1 MNKSEIQLALEKLRD
16 AGVESKQSTAY
27 LDQIR
32 SKEEFLADLH
42 HPIYFIGPVGVGK
55 SSLIAVAAQ
64 LLVDVAA
71 PTSKNDLRQQSVLAT
86 GAGRTTVCEVEIKQ
100 LPKSSSTIR
109 LTVTPLSQEE
119 MADEIK
125 EYAIDVWQTAN
136 QPEDNAHTESSAD
149 GQEIQRFIRN
159 MCGYPDET
167 ENTYQDGIRKRRS
180 IKPFVEAAKT
190 VADAESFAAQMLH
203 AARLSLRT
211 QTEWEF
217 TGERHECMQ
226 KTKELFAELNQGTQA
241 HAMLPSRITL
251 HVAETM
257 PESGKPFTVNWI
269 DTRGLDGGMES
280 RADLQDCLRDERA
293 LFVLCTS
300 FNDAPNESIK
310 AVLRVMHSNRQF
322 HSALTRSLLI
332 LVDADNAASVN
343 GADGERDLGQILKL
357 DECSNAL
364 RPLNL
369 GDLFTPSQM
378 VAFDVLQDDRSQLIY
393 QITNGIDKLRKA
405 QETELEQLC
414 LEAEFFCRNADDQR
428 RKVLQESIKQ
438 QIEIALTTHFTNIG
452 ADSMLDA
459 PLTAPITGAIN
470 SIRNTAYA
478 SRVRASCRRAG
489 KFSNFDMYAVTHFYA
504 ASQASLWLND
514 LLQPIQQTLSPL
526 AQDADLDYGKDIIDN
541 LQREYQLAANT
552 IVTDYAD
559 SVRDEMLALLWQP
572 VRDKDAESLSYKTWQ
587 KCVSEWGKGDGFKE
601 RVVNHLQ
608 AWANKQTFR
617 AHERTRARELFP
629 FLVNIT
635 LPQAAPDF
643 TLRVRNLRGL
653 REIEWSPK
661 EICLLI
667 GGNGAGKSTLLL
679 CLRLLSLAFKTNLA
693 DAVRTVF
700 GGGHHLQHWD
710 AQDEEG
716 IEISLSLGQ
725 SIWHFSLHVGEGG
738 VDARGKESFTQ
749 NGEVVFTRDSLGK
762 LVFRGRFI
770 DIGDK
775 MGLRGL
781 LERDE
786 KLPDLKKF
794 ERFLIGIRLL
804 HDPDLF
810 GLRKNGSFTK
820 DDAHL
825 FSRAENVLTML
836 RSWHQNS
843 QQRFRFDFVEAGMR
857 DAFPM
862 QIDKIDFND
871 NGTTLVARLSRPG
884 HPEQPLP
891 LENQPNGVLQ
901 MLILLAALASADE
914 CSVLALDEP
923 ENCLHPYALKAF
935 VRQAKMWAKRQHL
948 TVILATHSVALLN
961 IFSTTPEQVFVMKA
975 KDGEHQLPQRLDELY
990 DRGWLECF
998 QLGELFEREELVS
1011 NGDE

>member
-16 AGVESKQSTAY
+16 ANVESKQSTAY

-64 LLVDVAA
+64 LLVDVTA

-86 GAGRTTVCEVEIKQ
+86 GAGRTTVCEVEIKP
-100 LPKSSSTIR
+100 LPKSSSAIRITIEP
-109 LTVTPLSQEE
+109 LTPEE
-119 MADEIK
+119 MGREIK

-136 QPEDNAHTESSAD
+136 LPSDNAYADNNAD

-180 IKPFVEAAKT
+180 IKPFVEAAKL
-190 VADAESFAAQMLH
+190 VNSAESFAEQMLD
-203 AARLSLRT
+203 AAKLSLRT

-217 TGERHECMQ
+217 TGERQECMQ
-226 KTKELFAELNQGTQA
+226 KAKELFAELNQGNQA
-241 HAMLPSRITL
+241 DAMLPCRITL

-257 PESGKPFTVNWI
+257 PESGKPYTVNWL
-269 DTRGLDGGMES
+269 DTRGLDGGIES
-280 RADLQDCLRDERA
+280 RADLQECLRDERA

-322 HSALTRSLLI
+322 HSALKRSLLI
-332 LVDADNAASVN
+332 LVDTDNAASVN
-343 GADGERDLGQILKL
+343 GADGDRELGQILKL
-357 DECSNAL
+357 DECFTAL

-369 GDLFTPSQM
+369 GELFTPPQL
-378 VAFDVLQDDRSQLIY
+378 VAFDVLQDDRIQLINHL
-393 QITNGIDKLRKA
+393 TNGIDKLRKT

-414 LEAEFFCRNADDQR
+414 LEADIFCKNADDQR
-428 RKVLQESIKQ
+428 RSALQERVKQ
-438 QIEIALTTHFTNIG
+438 EIEVALTTHFADIG

-459 PLTAPITGAIN
+459 PLTSPIDGVIN
-470 SIRNTAYA
+470 SIRGTSYA
-478 SRVRASCRRAG
+478 SRVRATCRRGG
-489 KFSNFDMYAVTHFYA
+489 KFSNLDVYAETHFYA
-504 ASQASLWLND
+504 ARLASLWLAE

-526 AQDADLDYGKDIIDN
+526 AQDAELDYGKDIIDS
-541 LQREYQLAANT
+541 LQREYQQAADT
-552 IVTDYAD
+552 IVADYAD
-559 SVRDEMLALLWQP
+559 SVRDEMLTLLWQP
-572 VRDKDAESLSYKTWQ
+572 FHDKDTESLSYKTWQ
-587 KCVSEWGKGDGFKE
+587 KCLSEWGKGDGFKAK
-601 RVVNHLQ
+601 VISHLQ
-608 AWANKQTFR
+608 AWAHKQIFR

-629 FLVNIT
+629 FLANIT

-643 TLRVRNLRGL
+643 TLRVQNLRGL
-653 REIEWSPK
+653 RDIEWSPK

-679 CLRLLSLAFKTNLA
+679 CLRLLNLAFATNLA
-693 DAVRTVF
+693 DAVRTLF
-700 GGGHHLQHWD
+700 GGSHHLQHWD
-710 AQDEEG
+710 AQDDEG

-725 SIWHFSLHVGEGG
+725 SVWRFSLHVGEGG

-749 NGEVVFTRDSLGK
+749 NGEVVFTRDSLGA
-762 LVFRGRFI
+762 LVFRGQFI

-781 LERDE
+781 LERGE
-786 KLPDLKKF
+786 KLADLKKI

-836 RSWHQNS
+836 RKWHQNQ

-914 CSVLALDEP
+914 CSVLAMDEP

-935 VRQAKMWAKRQHL
+935 VRQAKIWAKQQHL

-975 KDGEHQLPQRLDELY
+975 KDGESKLPQHLDVLY
-990 DRGWLECF
+990 DRDWLECF

-1011 NGDE
+1011 NGDD